1 MLENWSVFAGSL
13 EHIYSIPPVAVCWC
27 VRELCV
33 RELGESKVCVRESCA
48 RGREKEEPTPREC
61 TTKHKNPT
69 QRCGEQHEGEVW
81 RRQRLC

>member
-48 RGREKEEPTPREC
+48 RGAGEGGADATGVHNQTQEPH
-61 TTKHKNPT
+61 TKMWGT
-69 QRCGEQHEGEVW
+69 A
-81 RRQRLC
+81 